1 MTKNQDC
8 MRIYFQRTFLF
19 LILRRQSI
27 SELGLMLMLILI
39 SGLIFARFK
48 NKTFITTPPRL
59 SFPSL
64 CYFIEQEDESSNF
77 TSIPTGIYWVRGAVK
92 RSFVRPDP
100 CSCLTEPLKK
110 WNKISKSFFLAII
123 AVKPFFTTYRYFVND
138 VGGDHNDYC
147 WLRRYLPRD
156 PPGQGEVEK
165 LNLMEWRDYHFPR
178 DSQKNEKM

>member
-1 MTKNQDC
+1 
-8 MRIYFQRTFLF
+8 
-19 LILRRQSI
+19 
-27 SELGLMLMLILI
+27 MLMLILI

-48 NKTFITTPPRL
+48 SKTFVTTPPRL

-77 TSIPTGIYWVRGAVK
+77 TSIPTGIYWVNK
-92 RSFVRPDP
+92 RSRLTKFCPAQPLFLFDGSSEKNETKSVNPD
-100 CSCLTEPLKK
+100 
-110 WNKISKSFFLAII
+110 FLAIV

-156 PPGQGEVEK
+156 PPGQGEVER
-165 LNLMEWRDYHFPR
+165 LNLMD
-178 DSQKNEKM
+178 

>member
-77 TSIPTGIYWVRGAVK
+77 TSITTGIYWVNK
-92 RSFVRPDP
+92 RSRLTKFCPARPLFYNLQIFFWWRRWW
-100 CSCLTEPLKK
+100 SQWLLLATA
-110 WNKISKSFFLAII
+110 ISSPRPPWARWGWEAQFDW
-123 AVKPFFTTYRYFVND
+123 VK
-138 VGGDHNDYC
+138 
-147 WLRRYLPRD
+147 
-156 PPGQGEVEK
+156 
-165 LNLMEWRDYHFPR
+165 R

>member
-1 MTKNQDC
+1 MAKSQEGI
-8 MRIYFQRTFLF
+8 RIWFQRTFLF

-39 SGLIFARFK
+39 SGLIFARSK
-48 NKTFITTPPRL
+48 NQTFITAPPRL

-77 TSIPTGIYWVRGAVK
+77 TSIPTGIYWVNKGSRQTEFCPA
-92 RSFVRPDP
+92 RPLFLLWHIP
-100 CSCLTEPLKK
+100 WKE
-110 WNKISKSFFLAII
+110 WNKISKFCFLAIV
-123 AVKPFFTTYRYFVND
+123 AVKLLFTTYRYFVND

-156 PPGQGEVEK
+156 PPGQGEVER
-165 LNLMEWRDYHFPR
+165 LNLME
-178 DSQKNEKM
+178 